1 MGKQKRTPTR
11 RIRNL
16 SIAGILGLT
25 GCLTIIIALSALF
38 IGLWIDSLIGRRG
51 PATVLLLI
59 ASAPFSLYVMVRI
72 TLILVRKLDPPESK
86 AVATRSSQEEEE

>member
-1 MGKQKRTPTR
+1 MGKLKRPRSR

-38 IGLWIDSLIGRRG
+38 IGLWIDSLIGQRG
-51 PATVLLLI
+51 PATVFLLI
-59 ASAPFSLYVMVRI
+59 ASAPVSLYMMVRI
-72 TLILVRKLDPPESK
+72 TLMLVGKLDSPTNTHVE
-86 AVATRSSQEEEE
+86 TLSSQEEEE